1 MQNQTSTQVMYPSDI
16 WALRLYLPYVFVK
29 MVEDFLQRLMSI
41 FEASS
46 QESLKGGSEK
56 IEGIF
61 YQWKCGWTKSCTL
74 KIYAQTLLHL
84 KTIWHSATNAKAV
97 LILDMDSNGFD
108 F

>member
-1 MQNQTSTQVMYPSDI
+1 
-16 WALRLYLPYVFVK
+16 

-46 QESLKGGSEK
+46 QESLKGRSEK

-61 YQWKCGWTKSCTL
+61 YQWKYGWTKSCTL

-84 KTIWHSATNAKAV
+84 KTIWHSSYAKAV
-97 LILDMDSNGFD
+97 LILDMDSNSFD
-108 F
+108 FKKHCLKILKANLNRVP